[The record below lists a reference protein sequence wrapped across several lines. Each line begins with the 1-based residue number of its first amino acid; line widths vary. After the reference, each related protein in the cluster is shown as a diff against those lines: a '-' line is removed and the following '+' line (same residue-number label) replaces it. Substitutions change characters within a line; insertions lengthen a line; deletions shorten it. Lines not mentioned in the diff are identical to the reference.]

1 MLSEKE
7 LCDWLLLLHTPGIGP
22 RSYHKLLSR
31 FGHPERI
38 LAAPRQ
44 QLVACGLGQN
54 TVRQLN
60 HPADK
65 ATIRRYLD
73 WVRQTGNRIIC
84 FDDPDYPPLLREI
97 PDPPPLLYITGDS
110 DLLSRRQLAIVGSRN
125 PSPAGRETTYDF
137 SHSLASLGLVITS
150 GLALGID
157 SSAHRGALDAG
168 APTIAV
174 TGTGLDR
181 IYPPGNRKLARMIST
196 RGALVSELPIGTPP
210 RPDNFP
216 RRNRIIS
223 GLSLGTLV
231 TEAALHSGS
240 LITARLALEQ
250 NREVFAIP
258 GAIHNPLSRGCHAL
272 LQQGAKLVTC
282 LGDISEEL
290 PFAAVSTIQTDRPVP
305 EKNNTLALDPIQQT
319 VLNNIDGSP
328 TTIDTLVERTGLTA
342 ERLSSI
348 LLVLELRKRI
358 MPYPGG
364 AFCRPLQRNSS

>member
-7 LCDWLLLLHTPGIGP
+7 LCHWLLLLHTPGIGP
-22 RSYHKLLSR
+22 RSYHKLLSH
-31 FGHPERI
+31 FGYPDRI

-44 QLVACGLGQN
+44 QLVACGLSQN
-54 TVRQLN
+54 TIRQLH
-60 HPADK
+60 HPGDE
-65 ATIRRYLD
+65 TIIHRDLD
-73 WVRQTGNRIIC
+73 WVRQEGNRIIC
-84 FDDPDYPPLLREI
+84 FYDPGYPPLLREI
-97 PDPPPLLYITGDS
+97 PDPPPLLYITGDCA
-110 DLLSRRQLAIVGSRN
+110 LLSRQQLAIVGSRN
-125 PSPAGRETTYDF
+125 PSPTGRETTYDF
-137 SHSLASLGLVITS
+137 SRSLASRGLVITS

-181 IYPPGNRKLARMIST
+181 VYPPGNRKLAQLIST

-258 GAIHNPLSRGCHAL
+258 GTIHNPLARGCHAL

-282 LGDISEEL
+282 LDDISEEL
-290 PFAAVSTIQTDRPVP
+290 PLAAVAAGQTDRQVP
-305 EKNNTLALDPIQQT
+305 GKNSATALDPIQQT
-319 VLNNIDGSP
+319 VLNNIDGDP

-348 LLVLELRKRI
+348 LFVLELRKRI
-358 MPYPGG
+358 MSYPGG
-364 AFCRPLQRNSS
+364 AFCRLLQRNTS